1 MWLAYLTVDNEL
13 SDNKLSDNN
22 FAGELVE
29 SMSFLYQS
37 HYKKLQ
43 FLWLIWE

>member
-13 SDNKLSDNN
+13 SDNKLSNNN

-29 SMSFLYQS
+29 SMSFFIPITL
-37 HYKKLQ
+37 
-43 FLWLIWE
+43 